1 MVLVANSLKKWGIKL
16 INVLFAKFEPLNA
29 NNMFLKSITLHN
41 FKCLSDIELSF
52 EKNKASNRRWTLI
65 LGENGTGKSN
75 LLKAIALVTSGSN
88 ALGELLGDTDS
99 WIRLNTSGCTISAI
113 LETKKGEERV
123 ISLQINRGDNLS
135 KIISNNRESLHLID
149 EAIENA
155 ERNYFIVA
163 YGASRRLNSEIFSS
177 AENSRRGGRTVN
189 VRNLFD
195 GSFPLNPLTSWVIEL
210 DYRSG
215 AEGIK
220 IVKEAL
226 DDFLPGT
233 KFHSIDKEKKQVLF
247 ETQDGIVPLE
257 QLSDGYQNMAAWI
270 GDLLYRVTETFKEYK
285 KPLEARGLLLI
296 DEIDLH
302 LHPNWQRKLYDFIGS
317 KLPNFQVVATTHS
330 PLTAQQTG
338 EGELFA
344 LKRDDNMI
352 KLIPF
357 IGSPKALLINQLLMT
372 PVFGLET
379 DESYEVQKAKAEY
392 EQLKAKESLLTGTE
406 KEQLKA
412 VKIKLKNSLPK
423 RSLPGISEK
432 EFALLQK
439 IESQLNIKD

>member
-1 MVLVANSLKKWGIKL
+1 MVLVAKSLKKWGIKR
-16 INVLFAKFEPLNA
+16 INVLFAKLEPLNA

-52 EKNKASNRRWTLI
+52 EKNKVSNRRWTLV

-177 AENSRRGGRTVN
+177 VENNRRGGRTVN

-285 KPLEARGLLLI
+285 KP
-296 DEIDLH
+296 
-302 LHPNWQRKLYDFIGS
+302 
-317 KLPNFQVVATTHS
+317 FQ
-330 PLTAQQTG
+330 
-338 EGELFA
+338 
-344 LKRDDNMI
+344 
-352 KLIPF
+352 
-357 IGSPKALLINQLLMT
+357 
-372 PVFGLET
+372 
-379 DESYEVQKAKAEY
+379 
-392 EQLKAKESLLTGTE
+392 
-406 KEQLKA
+406 
-412 VKIKLKNSLPK
+412 
-423 RSLPGISEK
+423 GI
-432 EFALLQK
+432 
-439 IESQLNIKD
+439 